1 MELQQIRY
9 FLAAA
14 ESLNFTRAAK
24 LCGVSQP
31 ALTQAIQKLEEDLGG
46 SLFQRERNHTH
57 LTELGRVMRDR
68 LSAVSDQASA
78 AKEAARRLLRF
89 ERATLNLGVMCTI
102 GAARLV
108 NFMARFK
115 HEQPGVEINLFDI
128 KLPESVDDLLSGGLD
143 VALLGLPTKVHERFD
158 TTLLYSERLVV
169 IFPPEHRFSRF
180 KEVPLMEFAGER
192 YLDRLDC
199 EFRPVWFDALRDGAI
214 EIQVPYRSERE
225 DWIQYMV
232 RAGLGVAIVP
242 EFSVCVDVLDYR
254 PITDPVIER
263 TVEVVT
269 VAGRLRSP
277 ALSAFMESIVSEFRN
292 Q

>member
-24 LCGVSQP
+24 RCGVSQP

-46 SLFQRERNHTH
+46 TLFQRERNHTH

-102 GAARLV
+102 GTARLV

-143 VALLGLPTKVHERFD
+143 VALLGLPTKLHERFD

-192 YLDRLDC
+192 YLDRLNC

-232 RAGLGVAIVP
+232 RAGLGVAVVP